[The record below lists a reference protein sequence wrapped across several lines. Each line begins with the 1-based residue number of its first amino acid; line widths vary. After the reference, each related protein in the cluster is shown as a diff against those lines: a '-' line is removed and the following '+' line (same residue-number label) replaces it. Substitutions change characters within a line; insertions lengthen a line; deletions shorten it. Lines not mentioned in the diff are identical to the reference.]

1 MQFQNNVM
9 FFYFYFQETHQLSK
23 HVTKTVNAVFSFVI
37 FCLSPLPFESYE
49 GVIFIHFI
57 IIIIIFYFWGGEAR
71 VTYLYIFSFF
81 RQIGQVEY
89 IKRNKWKA
97 RKPSKNSFNYNLL
110 IALLPVTKQIFV
122 FIDTFPLGLSAQF
135 FSLFAHQKE
144 YLILLLVHRILLMP
158 PGHLIIHLKSNYFN
172 MAAASEKSLLT
183 TVRLGTEP
191 AMWSSVGGDTTWVEQ
206 PLLIM
211 IEELSYVRTRW
222 GGVGD

>member
-23 HVTKTVNAVFSFVI
+23 HVTKTVNVVFSFVI

-57 IIIIIFYFWGGEAR
+57 IIIIIFYFGGGEAR

-122 FIDTFPLGLSAQF
+122 FIDTFSLGLSAQF

-158 PGHLIIHLKSNYFN
+158 PGHLIIHLKSNYLS

-183 TVRLGTEP
+183 AVRLGTEP
-191 AMWSSVGGDTTWVEQ
+191 AMWSSVGGDTNWVEQ

>member
-1 MQFQNNVM
+1 M
-9 FFYFYFQETHQLSK
+9 
-23 HVTKTVNAVFSFVI
+23 
-37 FCLSPLPFESYE
+37 
-49 GVIFIHFI
+49 
-57 IIIIIFYFWGGEAR
+57 
-71 VTYLYIFSFF
+71 
-81 RQIGQVEY
+81 
-89 IKRNKWKA
+89 
-97 RKPSKNSFNYNLL
+97 

-122 FIDTFPLGLSAQF
+122 FIDTFSLGLSAQF

-172 MAAASEKSLLT
+172 MAAASEKSL
-183 TVRLGTEP
+183 GTEP
-191 AMWSSVGGDTTWVEQ
+191 AMWSSVGGDTNWVEQ